1 MASLPLTAG
10 DPERV
15 GPYRLL
21 SRLGQGGMGR
31 VYLGRSPGG
40 HAVAVKVVR
49 EALLRDERFRQRFV
63 REVAAARR
71 VTGYFTAEVVD
82 ADPEGS
88 PAWLATEYIPG
99 QSLQHAVARHGS
111 WPEPAVRRLGAA
123 LAEALTAVHAVDLV
137 HRDLKPSN
145 VLLAPDGPRVID
157 FGIAA
162 AAGDSTLTGTG
173 MVIGTPGFIPPE
185 QLRHEM
191 AGPAGDVF
199 ALGAVLAYAAAGVGP
214 FGGGAAHAVNYRVVH
229 QDPDLRGLAP
239 ALTDVV
245 GRCLA
250 KDPRERPALSWLLGE
265 LGHAERAGW
274 LPGPVAESAA
284 RMRAEVPTEPLPG
297 AGDTVPQS
305 SASPT
310 PPRTRR
316 RRLRTVLATA
326 TAVAVAVTGT
336 VVWKVAA
343 GEDDRPPAEP
353 SNIRELWERPLEKG
367 QRTAVTTQATVYLQN
382 EDRHE
387 ITALSGTDGSERW
400 GGPVAFTEIRPEDE
414 DYLKEIVGD
423 GVEVTA
429 VSGGQLYYGSGR
441 YLYALDADNGEP
453 LWKYHDHSFHPAPVA
468 EDGAAYAHL
477 PGVFYVLDTRTGK
490 ALWHHTFGSGTTRGL
505 TVSGG
510 TVLVHDGRKLIAVDT
525 GTRKRKWTYEGD
537 SDAQTLPAV
546 ANGKAYFG
554 TVDGTLYAVDL
565 ESGDEVW
572 RRAFEGELWDGRL
585 GEGASRPEVVDGTV
599 YFENDAYVSAFDADT
614 GRPRWRKK
622 RTADEVTALTVVD
635 GTVLTH
641 DSDGYLSALDTRGG
655 DLRWR
660 ERLIVGEG
668 EDLWLVGSTVYVE
681 RVSRL
686 TAYRATT

>member
-15 GPYRLL
+15 GRYRLL
-21 SRLGQGGMGR
+21 ARLGQGGMGR
-31 VYLGRSPGG
+31 VYLARSPGG
-40 HAVAVKVVR
+40 RAVAVKVVR
-49 EALLRDERFRQRFV
+49 EALLRDEGFRLRFV

-71 VTGYFTAEVVD
+71 VTGFFTAAVVD
-82 ADPEGS
+82 ADPEGD
-88 PAWLATEYIPG
+88 PAWLATEYVPG
-99 QSLQHAVARHGS
+99 LSLQDAVSRHGV
-111 WPEPAVRRLGAA
+111 WPEEAVRGLGAA
-123 LAEALTAVHAVDLV
+123 LAEALAAVHAADLV

-157 FGIAA
+157 FGISA
-162 AAGDSTLTGTG
+162 AAGDSTLTETG

-185 QLRHEM
+185 QLRHEST
-191 AGPAGDVF
+191 GPAGDVF

-229 QDPDLRGLAP
+229 QDPDLRGLTP
-239 ALTDVV
+239 ALADVV

-274 LPGPVAESAA
+274 LPVPVADSAA
-284 RMRAEVPTEPLPG
+284 RMRADVPTEPLPV
-297 AGDTVPQS
+297 AGDAVPR
-305 SASPT
+305 SPA
-310 PPRTRR
+310 PPPTRR
-316 RRLRTVLATA
+316 RRLRTVLAAA

-336 VVWKVAA
+336 VVWQVAA
-343 GEDDRPPAEP
+343 GEDDSPPAEP
-353 SNIRELWERPLEKG
+353 PKIRELWTHPLEKG
-367 QRTAVTTQATVYLQN
+367 QRTAVTTEATVYLQN

-387 ITALSGTDGSERW
+387 ITALSGADGSERW

-414 DYLKEIVGD
+414 DYLKDIVGD

-429 VSGGQLYYGSGR
+429 VSGGQLYYGSGK
-441 YLYALDADNGEP
+441 YLYALDADNGDP
-453 LWKYHDHSFHPAPVA
+453 LWKYDDHSFHPAPVA

-490 ALWHHTFGSGTTRGL
+490 PLWHHTFGSGTTRGL

-525 GTRKRKWTYEGD
+525 GTRKRKWTHEAG
-537 SDAQTLPAV
+537 SDTQTLPAV
-546 ANGKAYFG
+546 ADGKAYFG
-554 TVDGTLYAVDL
+554 AVDGALYAVDL
-565 ESGDEVW
+565 ASGDEVW
-572 RRAFEGELWDGRL
+572 RRPFEGALWDGRL

-614 GRPRWRKK
+614 GRPLWRKK

-641 DSDGYLSALDTRGG
+641 DSDGYLSALNTRGG

-668 EDLWLVGSTVYVE
+668 EELWLVGSTVYVE
-681 RVSRL
+681 RDSRL
-686 TAYRATT
+686 TAYRATS